1 MFSHEITARLLV
13 LLGVCLTLVAGCV
26 GPPRAFVIA
35 DPDYASERTRSAILV
50 LPGPRAAGTPDITR
64 AAARTLAAELGS
76 RWFNVMEMELLLR
89 SNPELEP
96 PLARAALQALDGEP
110 IDRGLAETL
119 LRSYGIGQLM
129 VVDVY
134 QYEQYWGRQTK
145 ITRVGMEARL
155 VQISRGRILW
165 QGRYDPEQTGYPGHG
180 FDAAT
185 QRAVREL
192 VRALTSGPTVPA
204 DFTDWNWP
212 VIEYFEPNPN

>member
-1 MFSHEITARLLV
+1 MFSHETTARLVV
-13 LLGVCLTLVAGCV
+13 LLGLGLALVAGCA

-35 DPDYASERTRSAILV
+35 DPDYASERARSGILV
-50 LPGPRAAGTPDITR
+50 LPGPQATGAPGVAR
-64 AAARTLAAELGS
+64 AAAHTLAAELGA

-96 PLARAALQALDGEP
+96 PLARAALQALGGEP

-145 ITRVGMEARL
+145 VTRVGMEARL

-165 QGRYDPEQTGYPGHG
+165 QGRYDPELSGYPGHG
-180 FDAAT
+180 FDAAAE
-185 QRAVREL
+185 RAVREL
-192 VRALTSGPTVPA
+192 VRALTSGSMVPA

-212 VIEYFEPNPN
+212 VLEYFEPNSN

>member
-1 MFSHEITARLLV
+1 MFSHETTARLLV
-13 LLGVCLTLVAGCV
+13 PLGVCLALVVGCA

-35 DPDYASERTRSAILV
+35 DPDYASERARSGILV
-50 LPGPRAAGTPDITR
+50 LPGPRTAGAPGIAR
-64 AAARTLAAELGS
+64 AAAHTLAAELGS
-76 RWFNVMEMELLLR
+76 RWFNVVEVELLLR
-89 SNPELEP
+89 SNPALEP

-155 VQISRGRILW
+155 VQIARGRIL
-165 QGRYDPEQTGYPGHG
+165 
-180 FDAAT
+180 
-185 QRAVREL
+185 
-192 VRALTSGPTVPA
+192 
-204 DFTDWNWP
+204 
-212 VIEYFEPNPN
+212 